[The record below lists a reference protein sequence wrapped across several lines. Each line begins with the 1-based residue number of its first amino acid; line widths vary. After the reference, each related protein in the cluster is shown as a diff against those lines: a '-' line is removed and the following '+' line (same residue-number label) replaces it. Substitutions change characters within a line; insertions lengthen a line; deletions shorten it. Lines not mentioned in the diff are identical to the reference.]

1 MTPANS
7 AYNETE
13 LLHQL
18 KLSKSKAVIA
28 ERSALKTAVA
38 AAEKVGI
45 PKSHILVVEEPTS
58 EFRCWKD
65 ILVTNEDMI
74 LEPND
79 PNAVALL
86 PFSSGT
92 TGFGFSCE
100 TYNRSSKS
108 GHALSSKHRFRRSAI
123 QGY

>member
-18 KLSKSKAVIA
+18 KLSKTKAIIA
-28 ERSALKTAVA
+28 EKSALKTAAA

-45 PKSHILVVEEPTS
+45 PKTHILVVEEPTS

-65 ILVTNEDMI
+65 ILVNSEDI
-74 LEPND
+74 PLEQND
-79 PNAVALL
+79 PNSVALL

-92 TGFGFSCE
+92 TGIEFCYE
-100 TYNRSSKS
+100 TYHRPTKGGDVISSKS
-108 GHALSSKHRFRRSAI
+108 CLRHSTV
-123 QGY
+123 Q

>member
-28 ERSALKTAVA
+28 EKSALKTAVA

-58 EFRCWKD
+58 EFRYWKD
-65 ILVTNEDMI
+65 ILVTSEDI
-74 LEPND
+74 PLGPND
-79 PNAVALL
+79 PNSVALL

-92 TGFGFSCE
+92 TGTDSYCE
-100 TYNRSSKS
+100 TYNRSSES
-108 GHALSSKHRFRRSAI
+108 GHAISSKHRFRRSAI